1 MRPDK
6 RCLWLNND
14 EVFPL
19 PNRRDTIR
27 NGGKQLEV
35 WSQAKIFLALCMS
48 SFVTRQPATPRES
61 PFSCFWYNG
70 YMELGSLGGLIAF
83 VLGWF
88 FAQSG
93 KFIGDMVIK
102 KRTLSF
108 SEVVDCFTRSGGMP
122 SGHTASFT
130 GLTVFLGLQ
139 NGFTSGLF
147 VLALAM
153 TIIVIYDAVNVR
165 FAVGEQGKLLNIIA
179 ESDNNKKTRKM
190 KVVEGHTI
198 PQVCVGAALG
208 ILLGY
213 LCFLWF

>member
-1 MRPDK
+1 MLGHYSIDASPD
-6 RCLWLNND
+6 D
-14 EVFPL
+14 S
-19 PNRRDTIR
+19 
-27 NGGKQLEV
+27 GGFMLF
-35 WSQAKIFLALCMS
+35 AKPVA
-48 SFVTRQPATPRES
+48 RES
-61 PFSCFWYNG
+61 PFSCFWYNR

-93 KFIGDMVIK
+93 KFIGDLITK
-102 KRTLSF
+102 KRALNF
-108 SEVVDCFTRSGGMP
+108 SEVIDCFTRSGGMP

-139 NGFTSGLF
+139 NGFSSGLF

-153 TIIVIYDAVNVR
+153 TIIVVYDAVNVR
-165 FAVGEQGKLLNIIA
+165 YAVGEQGKLLNIIA
-179 ESDNNKKTRKM
+179 DSDNNKKTRKM

-198 PQVCVGAALG
+198 PQVCVGAVLG

-213 LCFLWF
+213 LCSLWF